1 MKSCVDLQ
9 RRVNQATL
17 PRYFGLLFVS
27 KHFTE
32 NTIPFEC
39 NAAKTSHNYI
49 SFFKSVEIMIVF
61 VSLCDTFINNMQTML
76 ATSNKFLHIKHFSFG
91 VAGFPPPSLAQL
103 TIQCNCTHTHIH
115 TTATHFVDRCFFF
128 LSNRYY
134 CLCYALLFQS
144 LVIRLYS
151 LCVHCHV
158 FRCSVVIST
167 KLLLL
172 LLLHRIIVLTVSR
185 KLPRLLKTLS
195 PSECRCFAEQFYC
208 FCVLRTH
215 IIVVYVIFG
224 CAFRYAKIVRNR
236 YYMNRRE

>member
-1 MKSCVDLQ
+1 MQQKLHTITFLFSSQSKYWLFLFRCAIRLSTTCKLCW
-9 RRVNQATL
+9 R
-17 PRYFGLLFVS
+17 PRTNF
-27 KHFTE
+27 
-32 NTIPFEC
+32 C
-39 NAAKTSHNYI
+39 
-49 SFFKSVEIMIVF
+49 
-61 VSLCDTFINNMQTML
+61 
-76 ATSNKFLHIKHFSFG
+76 TSNTFRSVLPVS
-91 VAGFPPPSLAQL
+91 PPPSLAQL